1 MLKIPKLAKLRV
13 TKWFKMAVSEAE
25 KLPNLISRKIW
36 MVEKSSN
43 FHTAICESFSFEPL
57 SHCIFVLSQS
67 FCSCSNL
74 GIEIL
79 DDSNSFCSSHRNC
92 RRHNRLLR
100 QNPHWNRYVKLLW
113 LFLRL
118 LKNYSWFFPRRN
130 DLRGPLHGCHRLR
143 RGKM

>member
-1 MLKIPKLAKLRV
+1 MWNFLQKSWLRV
-13 TKWFKMAVSEAE
+13 FKMTKIAVFDHQ

-36 MVEKSSN
+36 AVEKS
-43 FHTAICESFSFEPL
+43 FHIASRLAL

-113 LFLRL
+113 LFLRF